1 MYPNERVLMKEV
13 IRMSERG
20 KKLWFR
26 SCIAFPVLL
35 VHLFLL
41 GFADAT
47 YERVRTGINIV
58 LEERSSG

>member
-1 MYPNERVLMKEV
+1 
-13 IRMSERG
+13 MSERG